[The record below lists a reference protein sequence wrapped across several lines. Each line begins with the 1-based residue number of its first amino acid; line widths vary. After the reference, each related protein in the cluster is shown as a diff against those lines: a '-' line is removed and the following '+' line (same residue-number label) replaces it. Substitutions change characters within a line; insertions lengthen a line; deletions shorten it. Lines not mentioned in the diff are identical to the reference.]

1 MAIDFFL
8 LQEEGGKI
16 ILEVGDGSAILLE
29 SSFGEAGG
37 GTTGGKTK
45 QVGKS
50 VYDLDPS
57 LDRKTKKKRDE
68 TVSNLLIRTRAKV
81 SAKLSF
87 ELKQQAWGTVKPDY
101 WKRKEGISLSKI
113 IIPALEESQ
122 ASVKIKQISKGI
134 NRLPQRWYL
143 KIQAERINNAIKN
156 RTKLKKLETI
166 MKLYHQ
172 IGTLEPSHHIFYFD
186 FNEVSKEADLTAFTG
201 SSSFVGN
208 VRYDADIQGMRILL
222 NGKAYFFCNVPRR
235 IFDSFQGADSKGAF
249 FNRAIKGQFDC

>member
-1 MAIDFFL
+1 MALDFFL
-8 LQEEGGKI
+8 LKEEGGKI
-16 ILEVGDGSAILLE
+16 LLEVGDGSAMLLE
-29 SSFGEAGG
+29 KSFGEAGG

-57 LDRKTKKKRDE
+57 LDRKTKKKRDRAQSKLVLTE
-68 TVSNLLIRTRAKV
+68 RARINSKLAFTIKNKAESVIRFRFLERTKGR
-81 SAKLSF
+81 L
-87 ELKQQAWGTVKPDY
+87 
-101 WKRKEGISLSKI
+101 

-122 ASVKIKQISKGI
+122 ASLKVKQIAKAI

-143 KIQAERINNAIKN
+143 KIQAERINKAIKN

-166 MKLYHQ
+166 MKLYKEV
-172 IGTLEPSHHIFYFD
+172 GTLKPSHHIFYFD
-186 FNEVSKEADLTAFTG
+186 FNEVCKEADLTAFTG

-208 VRYDADIQGMRILL
+208 VRYDADTQGMRILL
-222 NGKAYFFCNVPRR
+222 NGKAYNFCNVPRR